1 MIDENVIPVNYIAQP
16 DEQTCW
22 YASYKMMLDYQSMG
36 AWVGRADH
44 LPNIAQMKQRGIY
57 DSELAT
63 CRNSV
68 GMSSTTYK
76 SFLTADSVADML
88 DMYGPIWCS
97 GFWAEGHKHIV
108 VLRGIREGYFS
119 APEVYVNDPRRA
131 LHGAAAWGAWWSFDK
146 FVKNLNRVPFAFQH
160 WA

>member
-1 MIDENVIPVNYIAQP
+1 MIDENIIPVNYISQP

-36 AWVGRADH
+36 AWNARADH
-44 LPNIAQMKQRGIY
+44 LPNMSLMRERGIL
-57 DSELAT
+57 DSELAP
-63 CRNSV
+63 CRNHL
-68 GMSSTTYK
+68 GLSSTTYK
-76 SFLTADSVADML
+76 SFLTAGGVADAI
-88 DMYGPIWCS
+88 DRYGPVWCS

-108 VLRGIREGYFS
+108 VLCGVREGYIS

-131 LHGAAAWGAWWSFDK
+131 LHGAASKGTWWSFEK
-146 FVKNLNRVPFAFQH
+146 FVKNLNKVPYAFQH